1 MKLPEA
7 LETKFQTLLTRYPV
21 KRSALVPMLIF
32 AQDTFGFLGDDMIEE
47 IARRLELN
55 TLQVTETLAYYS
67 MLRRKPAGKHHVQ
80 VCTNVA
86 CMLRGGNRILEH
98 VERKLEIGHKKTTKD
113 GMFSLEEVE
122 CIGAC
127 TGAPAM
133 QVNYDFYE
141 NLTPETVDQ
150 IIDALDHG
158 RKPAPAARPS
168 GSVHERHPAEVPVI
182 SRRFGIKD
190 SHKIDVYLRNDGYQ
204 ALEKAL
210 KQMTPEQVIE
220 EVKKSNLRGRGGAGF
235 PAGMKWSFVPK
246 DISKP
251 KYIIANADESEPG
264 TCKDRPLLEMDPHQL
279 IEGMVIAGKA
289 VSAHQGYIYVRGEY
303 RHVLDILDGAIAE
316 AYARGYLGRNIL
328 GTGFNFDLV
337 THTGAGAYECGE
349 ESALME
355 SLEGK
360 RGYPRI
366 RPPFPAVVGLHGCP
380 TVINNAE
387 TLSSVPSVI
396 LKGGEWYAGLG
407 TPRNGGTRLFSIS
420 GHVNRPG
427 TYELPMGFN
436 LKRMIEEVA
445 GGVRGGKKVKAVIPG
460 GTSCPLLHADEI
472 DVAMDFDSVAKV
484 GSMLGSGGTVVIDEE
499 TCMVD
504 LARRI
509 MHFYAHESC
518 GWCVPCREGTAWLRK
533 MLDRFH
539 DGFGRPED
547 IDLVDELAKNMLG
560 RTFCPFGDAAAMPTI
575 SIVKKWR
582 HEFEEHLNGRCP
594 FKPAEV
600 LAAHRENCKA
610 NGGTETHHAE
620 D

>member
-1 MKLPEA
+1 MQLPAELEA
-7 LETKFQTLLTRYPV
+7 KFQALQARYPV
-21 KRSALVPMLIF
+21 KRSALIPMALYG
-32 AQDTFGFLGDDMIEE
+32 QDHFGFISDELVSE
-47 IARRLELN
+47 IAQRLDLN
-55 TLQVTETLAYYS
+55 TLQVTETLEYYS
-67 MLRRKPAGKHHVQ
+67 MLRRKPGGRYHVQ
-80 VCTNVA
+80 VCTNVS
-86 CMLRGGNRILEH
+86 CMLRGANELLQH
-98 VERKLEIGHKKTTKD
+98 VERRLEIGNRQVTKD
-113 GMFSLEEVE
+113 GVFSLEEVE

-141 NLTPETVDQ
+141 NLTTEKIDQ
-150 IIDALDHG
+150 IIEGLD
-158 RKPAPAARPS
+158 RNRPPAPEPRTS

-190 SHKIDVYLRNDGYQ
+190 SHKLDVYLQHDGYK

-210 KQMTPEQVIE
+210 KEMTAEQIIDE
-220 EVKKSNLRGRGGAGF
+220 AKKSNLRGRGGAGF

-246 DISKP
+246 DIPKP

-264 TCKDRPLLEMDPHQL
+264 TCKDRPLMEMDPHQL
-279 IEGMVIAGKA
+279 IEGMVIAGKS
-289 VSAHQGYIYVRGEY
+289 VGSHQGYIYIRGEY
-303 RHVLDILDGAIAE
+303 RYVQDIVDGAIAE
-316 AYARGYLGRNIL
+316 AYANNYLGKNIR
-328 GTGFNFDLV
+328 GSGYDFDLC

-366 RPPFPAVVGLHGCP
+366 RPPFPAVVGLYGCP

-387 TLSSVPSVI
+387 TLSSVPAVI
-396 LKGGEWYAGLG
+396 LRGGENYAAIGS
-407 TPRNGGTRLFSIS
+407 PKNGGTRLFAIS

-427 TYELPMGFN
+427 IYELPMGFN

-445 GGVRGGKKVKAVIPG
+445 GGIRGGKKLKAVIPG
-460 GTSCPLLHADEI
+460 GSSCPLLTADEI
-472 DVAMDFDSVAKV
+472 DVALDFDSVAKA
-484 GSMLGSGGTVVIDEE
+484 GSMLGSGGTVVIDED

-518 GWCVPCREGTAWLRK
+518 GWCIPCREGTAWLQK

-539 DGFGRPED
+539 EGFGRAED
-547 IDLVDELAKNMLG
+547 IPLIDELSKNILG
-560 RTFCPFGDAAAMPTI
+560 RTFCPLGDAAAMPTI

-582 HEFEEHLNGRCP
+582 HEFEAHLKGKCP

-600 LAAHRENCKA
+600 FAAR
-610 NGGTETHHAE
+610 
-620 D
+620 